1 MFSYEHDCSD
11 YAPTGP
17 GSWRCPVCEPELGE
31 RKHTTARR
39 KTFTDVKPRRAISL
53 RVQRDEERITYKRKG
68 KGKNMKITAVRY
80 ERLAATEANKYENER
95 VCAEAQVEEGETAD
109 DVLAQ
114 LKAWTNE
121 KLGIEEVDEEELAR
135 LKARVARAERRRG
148 Y

>member
-17 GSWRCPVCEPELGE
+17 GPWRCPVCEPV
-31 RKHTTARR
+31 KKKYTTAQRVR
-39 KTFTDVKPRRAISL
+39 SFADAKPRSTISL